1 MDQHISPLP
10 HEFGS
15 LTNTALS
22 GDLGLRD
29 LEPAAGEK
37 ILAFWSP
44 EIAISKG
51 KTPQN
56 GFKIAKFSRLRRAQ
70 NTQTA
75 FDYQGLWI
83 SIWSVLHDPPLGLVR
98 FYSKGGGSCKA
109 ILPDSAESFPPPHV
123 LNADS
128 AFDQISQTDSEKI
141 YCKIIS
147 CGSEH
152 PMEKNGIE
160 IIPVLVR
167 FLLPIL
173 RNYLESSN
181 CSHMQNETIGK
192 MKQAFILET
201 LQRRINILCRH
212 GLTLNRYFDPP
223 QVCFKSVERSK
234 TIKYSHEAFLIVV

>member
-1 MDQHISPLP
+1 MTPPFLHDPPLCF
-10 HEFGS
+10 EKS
-15 LTNTALS
+15 LS

-98 FYSKGGGSCKA
+98 FYSKGG
-109 ILPDSAESFPPPHV
+109 V
-123 LNADS
+123 
-128 AFDQISQTDSEKI
+128 
-141 YCKIIS
+141 
-147 CGSEH
+147 
-152 PMEKNGIE
+152 
-160 IIPVLVR
+160 
-167 FLLPIL
+167 
-173 RNYLESSN
+173 
-181 CSHMQNETIGK
+181 MQSYT
-192 MKQAFILET
+192 T
-201 LQRRINILCRH
+201 
-212 GLTLNRYFDPP
+212 
-223 QVCFKSVERSK
+223 
-234 TIKYSHEAFLIVV
+234 